1 MVPKQVIEMQ
11 NLPGVAPT
19 IPQDKPPKTP
29 TNSAALRLVT
39 IDSLDGRT
47 QAAKEARALRSAIIR
62 DLTGGD
68 DDTAL
73 SALKLALVDAVAI
86 ATVIINDA
94 NVRWLKGEPVS
105 LTEITT
111 LSNARR
117 RDAQLLGL
125 ERVAKDITDLDSY
138 FGSKV
143 IDQ

>member
-1 MVPKQVIEMQ
+1 MQ
-11 NLPGVAPT
+11 NLPGVSAV
-19 IPQDKPPKTP
+19 IPNEKPPKASA
-29 TNSAALRLVT
+29 NGAALRLVT

-47 QAAKEARALRSAIIR
+47 QAAKEARSLRSAIIR

-68 DDTAL
+68 DETAL

-125 ERVAKDITDLDSY
+125 ERVPRDITDLDSY
-138 FGSKV
+138 LAAKV
-143 IDQ
+143 INQ